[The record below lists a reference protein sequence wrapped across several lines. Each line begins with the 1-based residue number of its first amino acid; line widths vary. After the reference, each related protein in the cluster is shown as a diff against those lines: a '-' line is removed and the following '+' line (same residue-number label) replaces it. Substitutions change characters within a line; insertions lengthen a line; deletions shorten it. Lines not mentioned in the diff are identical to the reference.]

1 MMRLSQSHDPSR
13 EFSRITQVQSSLFFC
28 LLFKRLL
35 WSHDSG
41 HEFGRITLVDLGNF
55 FLFF

>member
-1 MMRLSQSHDPSR
+1 
-13 EFSRITQVQSSLFFC
+13 